1 MTTRDSRAGV
11 GSSLLNNNFT
21 CVPEDRVITAVIF
34 DIDGT
39 LVDSVDLHAEAWAV
53 TFAKYGKQID
63 VNTVRRQI
71 GKGSD
76 QLLPV
81 FFSPAELTQFGE
93 QLEQERSALFKRD
106 YLPRVKAFPQ
116 TRELCERIKQ
126 DGKQI
131 ALASSAKEDEVKVYT
146 QLARIEDLLTG
157 ETSSEDV
164 AQSKPHPD
172 IFAAALKQVGNPPA
186 DEAIVVGD
194 TPYDAKAA
202 GKLQLRT
209 IGVLC
214 GGWREEALRQ
224 AGCVAIYRDP
234 ADLLAHYDT
243 SPLA

>member
-1 MTTRDSRAGV
+1 V
-11 GSSLLNNNFT
+11 VSSLLNNNFA
-21 CVPEDRVITAVIF
+21 CGPEDIVITVVIF

-81 FFSPAELTQFGE
+81 FFSPAELSQFGK

-131 ALASSAKEDEVKVYT
+131 ALASSAKEDEIKVYK

-172 IFAAALKQVGNPPA
+172 IFAAALKQMGNPPA
-186 DEAIVVGD
+186 EDAIVVGD
-194 TPYDAKAA
+194 TPYDAQAA
-202 GKLQLRT
+202 GKIQLRT

-214 GGWREEALRQ
+214 GGWREEVLRQ

>member
-1 MTTRDSRAGV
+1 M
-11 GSSLLNNNFT
+11 
-21 CVPEDRVITAVIF
+21 IKAVLF

-39 LVDSVDLHAEAWAV
+39 LVDSVDLHAAAWAV

-81 FFSPAELTQFGE
+81 FFSPAELTEFGE

-106 YLPRVKAFPQ
+106 YLPRVTAFPH
-116 TRELCERIKQ
+116 TRELFERIKQ

-146 QLARIEDLLTG
+146 QLARIADLLTG

-172 IFAAALKQVGNPPA
+172 IFAAALKKIGNPPVA
-186 DEAIVVGD
+186 DAMVVGD
-194 TPYDAKAA
+194 TPYDAEAA
-202 GKLQLRT
+202 GKIRLRT
-209 IGVLC
+209 IGFLC
-214 GGWREEALRQ
+214 GGWREEELRN

-234 ADLLAHYDT
+234 ADLLAHYET
-243 SPLA
+243 SPLAEDTVSEGQK

>member
-1 MTTRDSRAGV
+1 M
-11 GSSLLNNNFT
+11 
-21 CVPEDRVITAVIF
+21 ITAVIF

-39 LVDSVDLHAEAWAV
+39 LVDSVDLHAAAWAV
-53 TFAKYGKQID
+53 TFATYGKQID
-63 VNTVRRQI
+63 VTTVRRQI

-81 FFSPAELTQFGE
+81 FFSPAELTAFGE

-106 YLPRVKAFPQ
+106 YLPRVTAFPH
-116 TRELCERIKQ
+116 TRELFERIKQ

-131 ALASSAKEDEVKVYT
+131 ALASSAKEDEVNVYK
-146 QLARIEDLLTG
+146 QLARIADLLTG

-172 IFAAALKQVGNPPA
+172 IFAAALKQVGNPPVA
-186 DEAIVVGD
+186 DAIVVGD
-194 TPYDAKAA
+194 TPYDAQAA
-202 GKLQLRT
+202 GKIQLRT

-214 GGWREEALRQ
+214 GGWTEEELRR

>member
-1 MTTRDSRAGV
+1 M
-11 GSSLLNNNFT
+11 LNNNFT
-21 CVPEDRVITAVIF
+21 CVPEDIVVTVVIF

-39 LVDSVDLHAEAWAV
+39 LVDSVDLHAAAWAV
-53 TFAKYGKQID
+53 TFATYGKQID
-63 VNTVRRQI
+63 VHTVRRQI

-81 FFSPAELTQFGE
+81 FFSPAELTEFGE

-116 TRELCERIKQ
+116 TRELFERIKQ

-131 ALASSAKEDEVKVYT
+131 ALASSAKEDEVKVYK
-146 QLARIEDLLTG
+146 QLARVEDLLTG

-186 DEAIVVGD
+186 EDAIVVGD
-194 TPYDAKAA
+194 TPYDAQAA
-202 GKLQLRT
+202 GKIQLRT

-214 GGWREEALRQ
+214 GGWREEVLRQ

>member
-1 MTTRDSRAGV
+1 V
-11 GSSLLNNNFT
+11 VSSLLNNNFT
-21 CVPEDRVITAVIF
+21 CVPEDIVVTVVIF

-93 QLEQERSALFKRD
+93 HLEQERSELFKRD

-116 TRELCERIKQ
+116 TRELFERIKQ

-131 ALASSAKEDEVKVYT
+131 ALASSAKEDEVKVYK
-146 QLARIEDLLTG
+146 QLARVEDLLTG

-186 DEAIVVGD
+186 EDAIVVGD
-194 TPYDAKAA
+194 TPYDAQAA
-202 GKLQLRT
+202 GKIQLRT

>member
-1 MTTRDSRAGV
+1 M
-11 GSSLLNNNFT
+11 
-21 CVPEDRVITAVIF
+21 ITVVIF

-81 FFSPAELTQFGE
+81 FFSPAELSQFGK

-131 ALASSAKEDEVKVYT
+131 ALASSAKEDEIKVYK

-172 IFAAALKQVGNPPA
+172 IFAAALKQMGNPPA
-186 DEAIVVGD
+186 EDAIVVGD
-194 TPYDAKAA
+194 TPYDAQAA
-202 GKLQLRT
+202 GKIQLRT

-214 GGWREEALRQ
+214 GGWREEVLRQ

>member
-1 MTTRDSRAGV
+1 VA
-11 GSSLLNNNFT
+11 SSLVNNNFMR
-21 CVPEDRVITAVIF
+21 VQEERVITAVIF

-39 LVDSVDLHAEAWAV
+39 LVDSVDLHAAAWAV
-53 TFAKYGKQID
+53 TFATYGKQI
-63 VNTVRRQI
+63 VVTTVRRQI

-81 FFSPAELTQFGE
+81 FFSPAELTEFGE

-106 YLPRVKAFPQ
+106 YLPRVTAFPH
-116 TRELCERIKQ
+116 TRELFERIKQ

-146 QLARIEDLLTG
+146 QLAHIADLLTG

-186 DEAIVVGD
+186 EDAIVVGD
-194 TPYDAKAA
+194 TPYDAQAA
-202 GKLQLRT
+202 GKIQLRT

-214 GGWREEALRQ
+214 GGWTEEELRR

>member
-1 MTTRDSRAGV
+1 MRV
-11 GSSLLNNNFT
+11 L
-21 CVPEDRVITAVIF
+21 EERVITAVIF

-39 LVDSVDLHAEAWAV
+39 LVDSVDLHAAAWAV
-53 TFAKYGKQID
+53 TFATYGKQID
-63 VNTVRRQI
+63 VHTVRRQI

-81 FFSPAELTQFGE
+81 FFSPAELTAFGE

-106 YLPRVKAFPQ
+106 YLPRVTAFSH
-116 TRELCERIKQ
+116 TRELFERIKQ

-146 QLARIEDLLTG
+146 QLARIADLLTG

-172 IFAAALKQVGNPPA
+172 IFAAALKQVGNPPVA
-186 DEAIVVGD
+186 DAIVVGD
-194 TPYDAKAA
+194 TPYDAQAA
-202 GKLQLRT
+202 GKIRLRT
-209 IGVLC
+209 IGFLC
-214 GGWREEALRQ
+214 GGWTEEELRN

-234 ADLLAHYDT
+234 ADLLAHYET

>member
-1 MTTRDSRAGV
+1 M
-11 GSSLLNNNFT
+11 
-21 CVPEDRVITAVIF
+21 ITAVIF

-53 TFAKYGKQID
+53 TFAKYGKPIA

-131 ALASSAKEDEVKVYT
+131 ALASSAKEDELKVYK
-146 QLARIEDLLTG
+146 QLARVADLLTG

-186 DEAIVVGD
+186 ADAMVVGD
-194 TPYDAKAA
+194 TPYDAQAA
-202 GKLQLRT
+202 GRIQLRT